1 MTDIKS
7 SENELYI
14 EESGEV
20 IARIHFFPSG
30 KDINGRDLIIVD
42 HTIVTRRTQW
52 SGIRKKIST

>member
-7 SENELYI
+7 SENEFYI

-30 KDINGRDLIIVD
+30 KDVNGRDLIIVD
-42 HTIVTRRTQW
+42 HTIVHEGHNGR
-52 SGIRKKIST
+52 GFRKKISA